1 MSEPSDRLHVL
12 IVEDDP
18 FTRTMLQQLIV
29 GHLNAAVMA
38 THSAAEGIQFA
49 QRQFPRL
56 AIIDFDLGDGP
67 NGLDLALALRRN
79 DDLIELIFL
88 STYSSP
94 RLISTTEQSLP
105 ERSAF
110 ISKQSVSST
119 QVLLSAVDNA
129 LNQQHSLTTISLDD
143 RDGHSLVDKLTDQ
156 NIQILRLIADGQTNS
171 EIASTLFINERA
183 VEKSIARMIKSLGLR
198 AEPGKNQRVA
208 LVRLFMRLTGKNS

>member
-1 MSEPSDRLHVL
+1 MIEQTDQLQVL

-29 GHLNAAVMA
+29 GHLRATVMT

-79 DDLIELIFL
+79 DDSIGLVFL

-94 RLISTTEQSLP
+94 RLISTEEQSMP
-105 ERSAF
+105 ERSIF

-119 QVLLSAVDNA
+119 EVLLSAVDNA
-129 LNQQHSLTTISLDD
+129 LNRQHLPQAIPLES
-143 RDGHSLVDKLTDQ
+143 RDGDSLVDKLTDH
-156 NIQILRLIADGQTNS
+156 NIQILRLIADGLSNS
-171 EIASTLFINERA
+171 EIAATLFINERA
-183 VEKSIARMIKSLGLR
+183 VEKSIARMIKTLGIQ
-198 AEPGKNQRVA
+198 AEAGKNQRVT
-208 LVRLFMRLTGKNS
+208 LVRLFLRLTGKGA